1 MVLAAGTRRV
11 SILTTSKRNR
21 PMTAPAQPPRT
32 AHIIRSDAEAISI
45 ARDLARRFAVEAAIR
60 DRERRLPVAELD
72 EFSASGLWGITIPR
86 EYGGAGVSYVT
97 LVEVI
102 KIISAADPSLGQLPQ
117 NHLGVV
123 DILLQTGSEEQK
135 RRYFSQVLRGYR
147 FGNAFSEAGSKHV
160 GAFQSQIR
168 FDGDQ
173 ARIDGQKF
181 YCTGAL
187 FAHIV
192 PAVAVDENGQA
203 HIAFIERDNPGLTV
217 IDSWDGFGQRTTAS
231 GGVSLQAVQVP
242 RSAVIPAH
250 RAFDQPTA
258 DGPISQVIQAAVD
271 TGIAVAALED
281 AKLHARQS
289 RPWIDSGL
297 DHGWQDPYT
306 IAAIGDLEWR
316 VHGAEEILTRA
327 AQAIDQALASP
338 DADSVAQASLVVAQA
353 KVLSTESAL
362 LAASKLF
369 ELAGTRSVSARY
381 NLDRHWRNARTH
393 TLHDP
398 ARWKYHL
405 IGNFLLNGV
414 KPARHAWN

>member
-1 MVLAAGTRRV
+1 
-11 SILTTSKRNR
+11 
-21 PMTAPAQPPRT
+21 MTAPAQPPFS
-32 AHIIRSDAEAISI
+32 AHIIRSDAEAISV
-45 ARDLARRFAVEAAIR
+45 ARALAQRFAVEAAVR
-60 DRERRLPVAELD
+60 DRERRLPLAELD

-86 EYGGAGVSYVT
+86 AYGGAGVSYVT

-117 NHLGVV
+117 NHLGVL
-123 DILLQTGSEEQK
+123 DILLQTANEEQK
-135 RRYFSQVLRGYR
+135 RYYFSKVLQGYR

-160 GAFQSQIR
+160 GAFETQIR
-168 FDGDQ
+168 FTSDQ
-173 ARIDGQKF
+173 AQIDGEKF

-192 PAVAVDENGQA
+192 PAVAVDEHNQA

-231 GGVSLQAVQVP
+231 GGVSLKAVQVP

-250 RAFDQPTA
+250 RAFEQPTA
-258 DGPISQVIQAAVD
+258 DGPISQIIQAAVD

-281 AKLHARQS
+281 AKQHARQS

-297 DHGWQDPYT
+297 DHGWQDPFT

-316 VHGAEEILTRA
+316 VHGTEAVLAKAARA
-327 AQAIDQALASP
+327 IEQALVNANE
-338 DADSVAQASLVVAQA
+338 DSVAQASIVVAQA
-353 KVLSTESAL
+353 KVLSAESAL

-369 ELAGTRSVSARY
+369 ELAGTRSVAGKY

-398 ARWKYHL
+398 VRWKYHL